1 MDKTLFLAGA
11 SGAIGQRL
19 APMLIAAGWHV
30 VGTTR
35 STARA
40 EQLGRLGVDPVIV
53 DVFDAAALNAAVAEA
68 APEIVIHQL
77 TDLPPALDQRL
88 LADAIP
94 RNARLR
100 DVGTRNL
107 VDAAIQAGVKRFI
120 AQSVAFAYAGDKPPY
135 REEDPLDTEAEGTRG
150 ISARG
155 VASLEQQVLS
165 APFTGIVL
173 RYGRLYGP
181 GTGYGGPFGAT
192 PLHVDAAATAACLAL
207 TNGTHGIYNIAEDDG
222 TVVTDKAKQQLGWTE

>member
-11 SGAIGQRL
+11 AGAIGQRL
-19 APMLIAAGWHV
+19 APMLIAEGWRV

-40 EQLGRLGVDPVIV
+40 EQLGSLGVDPVIV
-53 DVFDAAALNAAVAEA
+53 DVLDAAALNAAVAEA
-68 APEIVIHQL
+68 APEIVIHQV
-77 TDLPPALDQRL
+77 TDLPPALDPRL

-100 DVGTRNL
+100 DIGTRNL
-107 VDAAIQAGVKRFI
+107 VNAATQAGVKRFI
-120 AQSVAFAYAGDKPPY
+120 AQSVAFAYAGDKPPF

-150 ISARG
+150 VSARG

-165 APFTGIVL
+165 GPFTGIVL

-181 GTGYGGPFGAT
+181 GTGYGAPFSAT
-192 PLHVDAAATAACLAL
+192 PLHIDAAAKAACLAL
-207 TNGTHGIYNIAEDDG
+207 TKGNHGIYNIAEYDG
-222 TVVTDKAKQQLGWTE
+222 TVVTEKAKEDLGWS

>member
-11 SGAIGQRL
+11 AGVIGQSL
-19 APMLIAAGWHV
+19 APMLIAEGWHV

-35 STARA
+35 SPARA
-40 EQLGRLGVDPVIV
+40 EQLRSLGVDPVIV
-53 DVFDAAALNAAVAEA
+53 DVFDVPALNAAVAEA

-100 DVGTRNL
+100 ELGTRNL
-107 VDAAIQAGVKRFI
+107 IDAAIQAGVKRFI
-120 AQSVAFAYAGDKPPY
+120 AQSIAFAYAGEQHPY
-135 REEDPLDTEAEGTRG
+135 REEDPLDTEAEGLRG

-155 VASLEQQVLS
+155 VSSLEQQVLS

-181 GTGYGGPFGAT
+181 GTGYGAPFSAT
-192 PLHVDAAATAACLAL
+192 PLHVDGAAKAACLAL
-207 TNGTHGIYNIAEDDG
+207 TQGTQGIYNIAEDDG
-222 TVVTDKAKQQLGWTE
+222 TVATDKAKEELGWS

>member
-11 SGAIGQRL
+11 AGAIGQRL
-19 APMLIAAGWHV
+19 APMLIAEGWRV

-40 EQLGRLGVDPVIV
+40 EQLGSLGVDPVIV
-53 DVFDAAALNAAVAEA
+53 DVLDAAALNAAVAEA
-68 APEIVIHQL
+68 APEIVIHQV
-77 TDLPPALDQRL
+77 TDLPPALDPRL

-100 DVGTRNL
+100 DIGTRNL
-107 VDAAIQAGVKRFI
+107 VNAATQAGVKRFI
-120 AQSVAFAYAGDKPPY
+120 AQSVAFAYAGDKPPF

-150 ISARG
+150 VSARG

-165 APFTGIVL
+165 GPFTGIVL

-181 GTGYGGPFGAT
+181 GTGYGAPFSAT
-192 PLHVDAAATAACLAL
+192 PLHIAAAAKAACLAL
-207 TNGTHGIYNIAEDDG
+207 TKGNHGIYNIAEYDG
-222 TVVTDKAKQQLGWTE
+222 TVVTEKAKEDLGWS

>member
-11 SGAIGQRL
+11 AGAIGQRL
-19 APMLIAAGWHV
+19 APMLIAEGWRV

-40 EQLGRLGVDPVIV
+40 EQLGSLGVDPVVV
-53 DVFDAAALNAAVAEA
+53 DVLDAAALNAAVAEA
-68 APEIVIHQL
+68 APEIVIHQV
-77 TDLPPALDQRL
+77 TDLPPALDPRL

-100 DVGTRNL
+100 DIGTRNL
-107 VDAAIQAGVKRFI
+107 VNAATQAGVKRFI
-120 AQSVAFAYAGDKPPY
+120 AQSVAFAYAGDKPPF

-150 ISARG
+150 VSARG

-165 APFTGIVL
+165 GPFTGIVL

-181 GTGYGGPFGAT
+181 GTGYGAPFSAT
-192 PLHVDAAATAACLAL
+192 PLHIDAAAKAACLAL
-207 TNGTHGIYNIAEDDG
+207 TKGNHGIYNIAEYDG
-222 TVVTDKAKQQLGWTE
+222 TVVTEKAKEDLGWS

>member
-11 SGAIGQRL
+11 AGAIGQRL
-19 APMLIAAGWHV
+19 APMLIAEGWRV

-40 EQLGRLGVDPVIV
+40 EQLGSLGVDPVIV
-53 DVFDAAALNAAVAEA
+53 DVLDAAALNAAVAEA
-68 APEIVIHQL
+68 APEIVIHQV
-77 TDLPPALDQRL
+77 TDLPPALDPRL

-100 DVGTRNL
+100 DIGTRNL
-107 VDAAIQAGVKRFI
+107 VNAATQAGVKRFI
-120 AQSVAFAYAGDKPPY
+120 AQSVAFAYAGDKPPF

-150 ISARG
+150 VSARG

-165 APFTGIVL
+165 GPFTGIVL

-181 GTGYGGPFGAT
+181 GTGYGAPFSAT
-192 PLHVDAAATAACLAL
+192 PLHIDAAAKAACLAL
-207 TNGTHGIYNIAEDDG
+207 VKGKHGIYNIAEYDG
-222 TVVTDKAKQQLGWTE
+222 TVVTEKAKEDLGWS

>member
-1 MDKTLFLAGA
+1 MDKTLFLA
-11 SGAIGQRL
+11 GAIGQRL
-19 APMLIAAGWHV
+19 APMLIAEGWRV

-40 EQLGRLGVDPVIV
+40 EQLGSLGVDPVIV
-53 DVFDAAALNAAVAEA
+53 DVLDAAALNAAVAEA
-68 APEIVIHQL
+68 APEIVIHQV
-77 TDLPPALDQRL
+77 TDLPPALDPRL

-100 DVGTRNL
+100 DIGTRNL
-107 VDAAIQAGVKRFI
+107 VNAATQAGVKRFI
-120 AQSVAFAYAGDKPPY
+120 AQSVAFAYAGDKPPF

-150 ISARG
+150 VSARG

-165 APFTGIVL
+165 GPFTGIVL

-181 GTGYGGPFGAT
+181 GTGYGAPFSAT
-192 PLHVDAAATAACLAL
+192 PLHIDAAAKAACLAL
-207 TNGTHGIYNIAEDDG
+207 TKGNHGIYNIAEYDG
-222 TVVTDKAKQQLGWTE
+222 TVVTEKAKEDLGWS